1 MANSYRS
8 IRWSKAGLDHV
19 LHSPTGPTG
28 VHLSRLGGYVTRQAL
43 VFTAS
48 RLQRRTGVYASSFR
62 TTTLRFGRELVTV
75 VVNTA
80 PYATFI
86 EGGTKPHVI
95 YPVRARYL
103 VFTNREGVRVFAK
116 KVNHPGTRPYRVL
129 TDALR
134 VGVRLAGV
142 GR

>member
-1 MANSYRS
+1 MATSYRS
-8 IRWSKAGLDHV
+8 IRWHQAGLDHV
-19 LHSPTGPTG
+19 LRSPSGPTG
-28 VHLSRLGGYVTRQAL
+28 IYLSRLGGYVTRQAL
-43 VFTAS
+43 VFTAA
-48 RLQRRTGVYASSFR
+48 RLQKRTGVYAASFR
-62 TTTLRFGRELVTV
+62 TTTLRLGRELRTV

-80 PYATFI
+80 PYATFL

-95 YPVRARYL
+95 YPVRGTHL
-103 VFTNREGVRVFAK
+103 VFRTRDGTLVFAK

-134 VGVRLAGV
+134 VGVRLAGL